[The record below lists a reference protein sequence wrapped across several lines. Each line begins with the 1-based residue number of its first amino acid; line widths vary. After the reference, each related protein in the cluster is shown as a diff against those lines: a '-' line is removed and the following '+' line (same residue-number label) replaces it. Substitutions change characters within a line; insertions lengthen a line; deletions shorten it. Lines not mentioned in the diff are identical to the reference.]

1 MAKQMPATK
10 INEDSQ
16 FTIPLRSLI
25 ALVLGTGI
33 AVSAY
38 VKITQQISEANHS
51 IEILEERLSDIESI
65 MQASPL
71 TPIKLVLEN
80 INTRLKFVERKL
92 K

>member
-1 MAKQMPATK
+1 MPATK
-10 INEDSQ
+10 ISEDSQ

-38 VKITQQISEANHS
+38 VNITQQISEANHS
-51 IEILEERLSDIESI
+51 IEILEERLSDIEGV

>member
-1 MAKQMPATK
+1 MPATK
-10 INEDSQ
+10 LSEDSQ

-65 MQASPL
+65 MKESPL

>member
-1 MAKQMPATK
+1 MPATK

-38 VKITQQISEANHS
+38 VNITQQISEANHS
-51 IEILEERLSDIESI
+51 IEILEERLSDIEGV

>member
-1 MAKQMPATK
+1 MPATK
-10 INEDSQ
+10 LSEDSQ

-25 ALVLGTGI
+25 ALVLDTGI

>member
-10 INEDSQ
+10 ISEDSQ

-51 IEILEERLSDIESI
+51 IEILEERLSDIEGV
-65 MQASPL
+65 MKESPL

>member
-38 VKITQQISEANHS
+38 VNITQQISEANHS
-51 IEILEERLSDIESI
+51 IEILEERLSDIEGV

>member
-1 MAKQMPATK
+1 MPATK
-10 INEDSQ
+10 LSEDSQ

-38 VKITQQISEANHS
+38 VNITQQISEANHS
-51 IEILEERLSDIESI
+51 IEILEERLSDIETI

>member
-1 MAKQMPATK
+1 MPATK
-10 INEDSQ
+10 ISEDSQ

-51 IEILEERLSDIESI
+51 IEILEERLSDIEGV

>member
-1 MAKQMPATK
+1 MPATK

-38 VKITQQISEANHS
+38 VNITQQISEANHS

>member
-1 MAKQMPATK
+1 MPATK
-10 INEDSQ
+10 LSEDSQ

-51 IEILEERLSDIESI
+51 IEILEERLSDIETI

>member
-10 INEDSQ
+10 ISEDSQ

-65 MQASPL
+65 MKESPL

>member
-1 MAKQMPATK
+1 MPATK
-10 INEDSQ
+10 ISEDSQ

-25 ALVLGTGI
+25 ALIAATGI
-33 AVSAY
+33 AVAAY
-38 VKITQQISEANHS
+38 VNITQQISEANHS
-51 IEILEERLSDIESI
+51 IEILEERLSDIETI

>member
-1 MAKQMPATK
+1 MPATK
-10 INEDSQ
+10 LSEDSQ

-38 VKITQQISEANHS
+38 VNITQQISEANHS

>member
-38 VKITQQISEANHS
+38 VNITQQISEANHS

>member
-51 IEILEERLSDIESI
+51 IEILEERLSDIEGV

>member
-1 MAKQMPATK
+1 MPPTE
-10 INEDSQ
+10 IGEDSQ

-25 ALVLGTGI
+25 GLIAGTAV

-38 VKITQQISEANHS
+38 VNITQQLSEANHS
-51 IEILEERLSDIESI
+51 VELLEERLSDMEGV

-71 TPIKLVLEN
+71 TPIKLQLEN
-80 INTRLKFVERKL
+80 INTRLKFMEGKL

>member
-1 MAKQMPATK
+1 MPATK
-10 INEDSQ
+10 ISEDSQ

-65 MQASPL
+65 MKESPL